1 MKENKK
7 VVNATPVST
16 DGIEFKSK
24 LEERIYKAL
33 KKRNINVQYEPQ
45 KIKIW
50 DCDKLTVPY
59 YDKRGGVFQRIT
71 VKPTCITYEPDFV
84 FVYKGTCVFLEAKGF
99 ANDVFPYK
107 AKLFRDWLEKK
118 AIEFEP
124 AKYCYA
130 VVYSLKNLELLLSD
144 LDNESKTV

>member
-1 MKENKK
+1 MSNKK
-7 VVNATPVST
+7 ILNATPT
-16 DGIEFKSK
+16 TFEGIEFKSK

-33 KKRNINVQYEPQ
+33 KKKGIDAQYEPQ
-45 KIKIW
+45 RIKIW

-71 VKPTCITYEPDFV
+71 NKPTCITYEPDFT

-99 ANDVFPYK
+99 SNDIFPYK
-107 AKLFRDWLEKK
+107 AKLFREWLEKHTIQF
-118 AIEFEP
+118 AP

-130 VVYSLKNLELLLSD
+130 VVYSVKNLETLLTDLENGSD
-144 LDNESKTV
+144 TV